1 MVHHWHVVKNIAK
14 WKLGYTAYLCSMK
27 NGGASVAVAVEGE
40 EKA

>member
-1 MVHHWHVVKNIAK
+1 ME
-14 WKLGYTAYLCSMK
+14 LGYTAYLCNIK